1 MENSKP
7 RLSLDEQIQHL
18 KDKGILFNI
27 MDEDSAKQYLK
38 YNNNYYKLTTFRKN
52 YDKHPGGENEGK
64 YINLEF
70 AYLVDMSI
78 IDMRLRYRIVEMA
91 LDIEHH
97 TKLQLLRKIDE
108 YDEDGYQIVRDYIN
122 SLDDSHKNNFESEIN
137 RNRRGI
143 YCRDIIEK
151 YEGNYPVWAFIEI
164 ISFGKLVGFYHYCAN
179 RFSDKEMK
187 YDYYGLLTCKKI
199 RNASAHS
206 NCILNDLRSHIAE
219 HRTKKDITEE
229 LMNIPHMN
237 SNFRKNR
244 MSNERI
250 QQIITLLYMHKK
262 MVRSEGVALYESGE
276 LKKLIRRIDRN
287 SNYYKTNKLI
297 QGTFKFLGLVVDS
310 WF

>member
-1 MENSKP
+1 MENNKP

-27 MDEDSAKQYLK
+27 MDEESAKQYLK
-38 YNNNYYKLTTFRKN
+38 YNNNYYKLTSFRKN
-52 YDKHPGGENEGK
+52 YDKHPGGKNKGQ
-64 YINLEF
+64 YIKLEF

-91 LDIEHH
+91 LDIEDH

-108 YDEDGYQIVRDYIN
+108 YDEDGYQIVKDYID
-122 SLDDSHKNNFESEIN
+122 SLDDRQKNHFESEIN
-137 RNRRGI
+137 RNRRSI
-143 YCRDIIEK
+143 YCRNIIEK
-151 YEGNYPVWAFIEI
+151 YGGNYPVWAFLEI
-164 ISFGKLVGFYHYCAN
+164 ISFGKLVGFYRYCAN

-187 YDYYGLLTCKKI
+187 DDYYRLLTCKKI
-199 RNASAHS
+199 RNGAAHS
-206 NCILNDLRSHIAE
+206 NCILNDLRPHTAE
-219 HRTKKDITEE
+219 HHTNKEITKE
-229 LMNIPHMN
+229 LIHIPHMN
-237 SNFRKNR
+237 SNFRKNK
-244 MSNERI
+244 MSNTRI

-262 MVRSEGVALYESGE
+262 IVRSEGIALYESGK

-297 QGTFKFLGLVVDS
+297 QETFRFFEMVVDS

>member
-1 MENSKP
+1 MENIKP

-27 MDEDSAKQYLK
+27 MDEESAKQYLK
-38 YNNNYYKLTTFRKN
+38 YNNNYYKLTSFRKN

-70 AYLVDMSI
+70 AYLVDMAI

-97 TKLQLLRKIDE
+97 TKLQLLRKIEE

-122 SLDDSHKNNFESEIN
+122 SLDDSHKNNFESEIS
-137 RNRRGI
+137 RNRRSI
-143 YCRDIIEK
+143 YCKDIIEK
-151 YEGNYPVWAFIEI
+151 YEGNYPVWVFIEI
-164 ISFGKLVGFYHYCAN
+164 ISFGKLVGFYHYFAN

-199 RNASAHS
+199 RNTSAHS

-219 HRTKKDITEE
+219 H
-229 LMNIPHMN
+229 
-237 SNFRKNR
+237 
-244 MSNERI
+244 
-250 QQIITLLYMHKK
+250 
-262 MVRSEGVALYESGE
+262 
-276 LKKLIRRIDRN
+276 
-287 SNYYKTNKLI
+287 
-297 QGTFKFLGLVVDS
+297 
-310 WF
+310 

>member
-1 MENSKP
+1 MENNKP

-27 MDEDSAKQYLK
+27 MDEESAKQYLK
-38 YNNNYYKLTTFRKN
+38 YNNNYYKLTSFRKN
-52 YDKHPGGENEGK
+52 YDKHPGGKNKGQ
-64 YINLEF
+64 YIKLEF

-108 YDEDGYQIVRDYIN
+108 YDEDGYQIVKDYID
-122 SLDDSHKNNFESEIN
+122 SLDDRQKNHFESEIN
-137 RNRRGI
+137 RNRRSI
-143 YCRDIIEK
+143 YCRNIIEK
-151 YEGNYPVWAFIEI
+151 YGGNYPVWAFLEI
-164 ISFGKLVGFYHYCAN
+164 ISFGKLVGFYRYCAN

-187 YDYYGLLTCKKI
+187 DDYYRLLTCKKI
-199 RNASAHS
+199 RNGAAHS
-206 NCILNDLRSHIAE
+206 NCILNDLRPHTAE
-219 HRTKKDITEE
+219 HHTNKEITKE
-229 LMNIPHMN
+229 LIHIPHMN
-237 SNFRKNR
+237 SNFRKNK
-244 MSNERI
+244 MSNTRI

-262 MVRSEGVALYESGE
+262 IVRSEGIALYESGK

-297 QGTFKFLGLVVDS
+297 QETFRFFEMVVDS

>member
-1 MENSKP
+1 MNNNKP

-18 KDKGILFNI
+18 KEKGILFNI

-38 YNNNYYKLTTFRKN
+38 YNNNYYKLTSFRKN
-52 YDKHPGGENEGK
+52 YDKHPGGKNKGQ
-64 YINLEF
+64 YIKLEF

-108 YDEDGYQIVRDYIN
+108 YDEDGYQIVKDYID
-122 SLDDSHKNNFESEIN
+122 SLDDRQKNHFESEIN
-137 RNRRGI
+137 RNRRSI
-143 YCRDIIEK
+143 YCRNIIEK
-151 YEGNYPVWAFIEI
+151 YGGNYPVWAFLEI
-164 ISFGKLVGFYHYCAN
+164 ISFGKLVGFYRYCAN

-187 YDYYGLLTCKKI
+187 DDYYRLLTCKKI
-199 RNASAHS
+199 RNGAAHS
-206 NCILNDLRSHIAE
+206 NCILNDLRPHTAE
-219 HRTKKDITEE
+219 HHTNKEITKE
-229 LMNIPHMN
+229 LIHIPHMN
-237 SNFRKNR
+237 SNFRKNK
-244 MSNERI
+244 MSNTRI

-262 MVRSEGVALYESGE
+262 IVRSEEIALYESGE

-297 QGTFKFLGLVVDS
+297 QETFRFFEMVVDS